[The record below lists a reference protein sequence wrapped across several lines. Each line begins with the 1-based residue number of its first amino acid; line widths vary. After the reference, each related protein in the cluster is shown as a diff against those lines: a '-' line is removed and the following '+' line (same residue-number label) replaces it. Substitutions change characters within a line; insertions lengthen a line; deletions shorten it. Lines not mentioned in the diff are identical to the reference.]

1 MEQKRFLDR
10 IECTYLTKNSFD
22 IIPVTGYQ
30 VYDEKYLRTGK
41 YNDDYSTYEGDTV
54 VLLHS
59 NNKKVYRGTQIKV
72 RLLSDPVY
80 QAIIPN
86 LLSAV

>member
-1 MEQKRFLDR
+1 MMKSIYVLVS
-10 IECTYLTKNSFD
+10 IMT
-22 IIPVTGYQ
+22 
-30 VYDEKYLRTGK
+30 
-41 YNDDYSTYEGDTV
+41 STYEGDTV